1 MEDSELDKQDP
12 KRTNL
17 EEDKL
22 ILEYAKERLRA
33 IYDLFPT
40 KLEEDEEKLNT
51 ETDYRIRLAITYKI
65 EQKKYL
71 LRLVETYNDE
81 LLKLIKEDI
90 L

>member
-1 MEDSELDKQDP
+1 MEENDLEKTDP

-22 ILEYAKERLRA
+22 ILEYAKERLTS
-33 IYDLFPT
+33 IYDLSDS
-40 KLEEDEEKLNT
+40 KLEEDEENLKQETNTKLK
-51 ETDYRIRLAITYKI
+51 LAISYKI

-71 LRLVETYNDE
+71 L
-81 LLKLIKEDI
+81 KLIELYNNELFRLLKEDI

>member
-1 MEDSELDKQDP
+1 MEENDLEKQDP

-17 EEDKL
+17 EEDRL

-40 KLEEDEEKLNT
+40 KLEEDEDKLSK
-51 ETDYRIRLAITYKI
+51 ETNPKIRLAISFKI

-71 LRLVETYNDE
+71 LRLIDTYTDE
-81 LLKLIKEDI
+81 LLKLTKEDI

>member
-1 MEDSELDKQDP
+1 MEENDLEKTDP

-22 ILEYAKERLRA
+22 ILEYAKERLTS
-33 IYDLFPT
+33 IYDLSDT
-40 KLEEDEEKLNT
+40 KLEEDEENLKQETNTKLK
-51 ETDYRIRLAITYKI
+51 LAISYKI

-71 LRLVETYNDE
+71 L
-81 LLKLIKEDI
+81 KLIELYNNELFRLLKEDI

>member
-1 MEDSELDKQDP
+1 MEDNDLEKQDP

-22 ILEYAKERLRA
+22 IVEYAKERLRA
-33 IYDLFPT
+33 TYDLYPT
-40 KLEEDEEKLNT
+40 KLEDDEE
-51 ETDYRIRLAITYKI
+51 RLAKETNPRVKLVISYKI

-71 LRLVETYNDE
+71 LRLVEIYNDE

>member
-1 MEDSELDKQDP
+1 MEENDLEKTDP

-22 ILEYAKERLRA
+22 ILEYAKERLTS
-33 IYDLFPT
+33 IYDLSDS
-40 KLEEDEEKLNT
+40 KLEEDEENLKQETKTKLK
-51 ETDYRIRLAITYKI
+51 LAISYKI

-71 LRLVETYNDE
+71 L
-81 LLKLIKEDI
+81 KLIELYNNELFRLLKEDI

>member
-1 MEDSELDKQDP
+1 MEDNDLDKQDP
-12 KRTNL
+12 KRVNL

-22 ILEYAKERLRA
+22 ILEYSKERLRA

-40 KLEEDEEKLNT
+40 RLEEDEERLNT
-51 ETDYRIRLAITYKI
+51 ETDSRIRLAISYKV

>member
-1 MEDSELDKQDP
+1 MEDNDLDKQDP

-40 KLEEDEEKLNT
+40 KLEEDEEKLNS
-51 ETDYRIRLAITYKI
+51 ETDTRIRVAISYKI

-71 LRLVETYNDE
+71 LKLVDTYTNE

>member
-1 MEDSELDKQDP
+1 MEDNDLDKQDP

-40 KLEEDEEKLNT
+40 KLEEDEEKLNS
-51 ETDYRIRLAITYKI
+51 ETDPRIRVAISYKI

-71 LRLVETYNDE
+71 LKLVDTYTNE